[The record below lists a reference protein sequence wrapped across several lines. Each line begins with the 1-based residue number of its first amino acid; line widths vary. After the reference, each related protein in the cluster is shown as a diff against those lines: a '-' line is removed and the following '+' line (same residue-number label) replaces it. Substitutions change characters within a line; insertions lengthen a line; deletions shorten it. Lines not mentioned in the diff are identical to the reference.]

1 MNNQKIE
8 NQLNLALDSTNEE
21 REKSNELS
29 VGYDEEER
37 EWELI
42 IRYSGELDEIRNI
55 SVNVIPLLGS
65 YAIIRIRESRIDE
78 LAMLREV
85 EYIEKPKSLYFQI
98 VNGKRVSC
106 ISSVQQETEGL
117 YGRGTLIGVIDS
129 GIDFSLN
136 EFKNPD
142 GTTKIRN
149 IWDQTLTPIEGEQ
162 TPSGY
167 DLGVEYDEEQ
177 INEEAGIRTRDF
189 SGHGTAVA
197 AIAAG
202 VAPES
207 QLIIVKMGNPRRNG
221 FPRTTEM
228 MLGIDYVI
236 RKGIEYQMP
245 VAINLSIGNTY
256 GSHRG
261 DSLVEQF
268 IDIASAY
275 GRTVI
280 CVGSGNEGTTAGHVQ
295 GTLVEDEEEI
305 IELAVQENAPTL
317 NLQIWK
323 SYVDEVEIT
332 LETPT
337 GERVG
342 RIRPELG
349 PQQITLDGTKLLI
362 YYGEPSP
369 YSVRQ
374 EIYIDFLP
382 EEQYIESGVWKIILM
397 PGRIVD
403 GIFEMWLPSQSSLN
417 VGTAFLYP
425 NAQAT
430 LTIPSTASKVITV
443 AAYDARTLTYANFS
457 GRGIAEG
464 KPDIAA
470 PGVDVITARVGGG
483 YQSVTGTSFATP
495 FVTGSAALLM
505 EWGIV
510 RGNDPFLYG
519 EKVKA
524 YLRSGAKELPGFTR
538 YPNEQIGYGALC
550 VKESIPR

>member
-1 MNNQKIE
+1 MDNQKIE
-8 NQLNLALDSTNEE
+8 NQLNLALDATNEE
-21 REKSNELS
+21 REKSNELA
-29 VGYDEEER
+29 VGYNEDER

-55 SVNVIPLLGS
+55 SVNMIPLLAG
-65 YAIIRIRESRIDE
+65 YAIIRIKESRIDE
-78 LAMLREV
+78 LAMLRQV

-106 ISSVQQETEGL
+106 ISSIQQGIEGL
-117 YGRGTLIGVIDS
+117 YGQGTLIGVIDS

-136 EFKNPD
+136 EFKNPN
-142 GTTKIRN
+142 GTTRIRN

-162 TPSGY
+162 SPAGY
-167 DLGVEYDEEQ
+167 DLGVEYSEEQ
-177 INEEAGIRTRDF
+177 INEAINVRTRDF

-202 VAPES
+202 VAPQS
-207 QLIIVKMGNPRRNG
+207 QLIVVKMGNPRRGG

-268 IDIASAY
+268 IDIASTY

-295 GTLVEDEEEI
+295 GTLVEEEEEI
-305 IELAVQENAPTL
+305 IELAVQENETSL

-323 SYVDEVEIT
+323 SYVDEVQIT

-337 GERVG
+337 GDRVG
-342 RIRPELG
+342 SIRPELG

-382 EEQYIESGVWKIILM
+382 EGQYVESGVWKIILT

-403 GIFEMWLPSQSSLN
+403 GTFEMWLPSQSSLN